1 MDNNLN
7 NIQNENLSN
16 TNRINVSELP
26 ANKTGKQ
33 IKQEQDDNRGK
44 YQTEF
49 NQYHDKNKITDD
61 SKVVVCVLVIVVLII
76 ALIVLLSIF

>member
-1 MDNNLN
+1 MDNNQN

-16 TNRINVSELP
+16 TNRINVDELP

-44 YQTEF
+44 YQTEL
-49 NQYHDKNKITDD
+49 NQYYDKNKITND
-61 SKVVVCVLVIVVLII
+61 SKVVACVLVIVVLII
-76 ALIVLLSIF
+76 VLIVLLSNI

>member
-1 MDNNLN
+1 MNNNQN

-16 TNRINVSELP
+16 TNRINVNELP

-33 IKQEQDDNRGK
+33 IKQEQDENRGK

-49 NQYHDKNKITDD
+49 NKYHDKDKITND
-61 SKVVVCVLVIVVLII
+61 SKVLLGVLIIVGLII